1 MEKRKVQGPSCGR
14 SGWGSCRNSWL
25 SMTLALGHSLRHW
38 LRYLVH
44 CDILTPVYSAVT
56 SECTADGRNPKRK
69 EEVVF
74 VFCYL
79 CQSDSRSFW
88 ALLDLGPGKLCC
100 IRVSLKFVMSPTSA
114 ECFI

>member
-1 MEKRKVQGPSCGR
+1 MEKREVQGPSCGF
-14 SGWGSCRNSWL
+14 SGWGSCRNSQVLMTSAL
-25 SMTLALGHSLRHW
+25 SHSLHW

-56 SECTADGRNPKRK
+56 SEWTADGRNSKRK
-69 EEVVF
+69 EEVVL

-79 CQSDSRSFW
+79 CQSDPRLFW
-88 ALLDLGPGKLCC
+88 ALLDLGAGKLCC
-100 IRVSLKFVMSPTSA
+100 IRVSVKFAMSPASA